1 MMDFTGYNPEA
12 EDKFFI
18 SSLTSGEEVLQLVGA
33 YSEQSLDPRKLIR
46 VENQKSMGSCAG
58 HSLSSNLEW
67 LYCIS
72 TQGQV
77 VQLSRMA
84 GYILA
89 QDRDGIRTDSG
100 SVVSSGFKVAFETGL
115 PEESLWPYPS
125 SYNRTK
131 PGNDWQRNA
140 EKYRIAKAVNITS
153 WDQWKTWL
161 GSGQGG
167 IHTGISWGNSMNK
180 AVVDSFSPGGGGHSI
195 AALGLSERKD
205 RNGDALLPVASPC
218 TVICYPMGKGNLA
231 RPYRKRKQADRRNIC
246 WCLWRN
252 RARKAFDRIHNC
264 ETRRGGF
271 APFRENCG
279 AMPADCQ

>member
-1 MMDFTGYNPEA
+1 MSDFTGYNPEA

-18 SSLTSGEEVLQLVGA
+18 SSLTSGEEVLQLVGS
-33 YSEQSLDPRKLIR
+33 YREQSLDPRKLIR

-67 LYCIS
+67 LYCIA
-72 TQGQV
+72 TGGQII
-77 VQLSRMA
+77 QLSRMA

-100 SVVSSGFKVAFETGL
+100 SVVSSGVKVALETGL

-180 AVVDSFSPGGGGHSI
+180 AVVESFSPGGGGHSI
-195 AALGLSERKD
+195 AALCLSERKD
-205 RNGDALLPVASPC
+205 SNGEPYSWIANSWSESFGNKGWQEWSPTAVKQMC
-218 TVICYPMGKGNLA
+218 QHRFTTFVGLSDMPNVKPRELNVSEWQKGL
-231 RPYRKRKQADRRNIC
+231 RV
-246 WCLWRN
+246 
-252 RARKAFDRIHNC
+252 
-264 ETRRGGF
+264 
-271 APFRENCG
+271 
-279 AMPADCQ
+279 